1 MIKDSVQIPSWV
13 NSGNDE
19 YVTKIAEGI
28 ASGRIEMYAEEK
40 VGKSTVGFRRVRLY
54 DDIIEER
61 EETNDEYKE
70 TIQKYKTLTLT
81 LKLMKIKMLKLNSE
95 KKQLKRMLDS
105 LEKESSYISYITDS
119 DEEPSFILCKEDLAQ
134 TARDIKPFQM

>member
-1 MIKDSVQIPSWV
+1 MEHSASV
-13 NSGNDE
+13 SG
-19 YVTKIAEGI
+19 YI
-28 ASGRIEMYAEEK
+28 
-40 VGKSTVGFRRVRLY
+40 
-54 DDIIEER
+54 
-61 EETNDEYKE
+61 
-70 TIQKYKTLTLT
+70 TIQKYKTAKKHLNL
-81 LKLMKIKMLKLNSE
+81 IKMLKLNSE

>member
-70 TIQKYKTLTLT
+70 TIQEIPI
-81 LKLMKIKMLKLNSE
+81 KIPPMTPAIVIGVDENEKMPLN
-95 KKQLKRMLDS
+95 
-105 LEKESSYISYITDS
+105 
-119 DEEPSFILCKEDLAQ
+119 A
-134 TARDIKPFQM
+134 

>member
-13 NSGNDE
+13 NSGNDK
-19 YVTKIAEGI
+19 YVTRIAEGI

-70 TIQKYKTLTLT
+70 TIQKYKTAKKHLNL
-81 LKLMKIKMLKLNSE
+81 IKMLKLNSE

-134 TARDIKPFQM
+134 TARDIKPFKM